1 MKLWAAKARPL
12 TSFVGKEELGRAKKD
27 FSLSHLTFL
36 HTVNEKGLEQKL
48 TKLDSLLKSRDI
60 TLPTKVCIV
69 KAMVFPIVTYRSES
83 WTMKNV
89 EHQRTDAFKLWCWRR
104 LLRVPLTARRL
115 NQSILKEINPE
126 YSLGRTDAEAE
137 TPILWPPDVKNQ
149 FIGKDPDAGKDWRQ
163 EKGTTEDEMVG
174 WYH

>member
-1 MKLWAAKARPL
+1 MSPWSFSHHPAPGDSLKLWAAKARPL

-69 KAMVFPIVTYRSES
+69 KAIVFPVVMYTCES
-83 WTMKNV
+83 WTIKKA
-89 EHQRTDAFKLWCWRR
+89 EH
-104 LLRVPLTARRL
+104 
-115 NQSILKEINPE
+115 
-126 YSLGRTDAEAE
+126 
-137 TPILWPPDVKNQ
+137 
-149 FIGKDPDAGKDWRQ
+149 
-163 EKGTTEDEMVG
+163 
-174 WYH
+174 